1 MTVTESRSRYLTLK
15 ARTAADLMTDHVV
28 SIPEDAPLH
37 EAIAVL
43 TDRGFSGAPVINEAG
58 RPVGVISA
66 SDILV
71 HDRNDPVYARQVPEY
86 YTHSDL
92 RAAIG
97 EDVSGFQV
105 EAVDRTLVRDVMTP
119 VVFSIRPDA
128 PASKVIEELL
138 NLRVHRLFVIDR
150 DEVLVGVI
158 AMSDILR
165 RLLD

>member
-1 MTVTESRSRYLTLK
+1 MTAAESKMKSLTLK
-15 ARTAADLMTDHVV
+15 SRTAADLMTEQVV
-28 SIPEDAPLH
+28 SIAEDAPLH

-58 RPVGVISA
+58 RPVGVISQ
-66 SDILV
+66 SDIVV
-71 HDRNDPVYARQVPEY
+71 HDRNVPVYAKRLPEY

-97 EDVSGFQV
+97 EDVGGFEV
-105 EAVDRTLVRDVMTP
+105 EAVDRTMVRDVMTP
-119 VVFSIRPDA
+119 VVFSVRPET
-128 PASKVIEELL
+128 PARQVIEEML

-150 DEVLVGVI
+150 DGVLVGVI

-165 RLLD
+165 RLID